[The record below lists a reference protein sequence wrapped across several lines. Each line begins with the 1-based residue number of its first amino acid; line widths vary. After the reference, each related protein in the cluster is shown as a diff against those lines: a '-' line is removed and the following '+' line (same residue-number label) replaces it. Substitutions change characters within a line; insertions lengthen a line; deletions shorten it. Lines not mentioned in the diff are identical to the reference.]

1 MKFVR
6 TLTAAAALLAAAPAF
21 ADNTLIDFE
30 GVTSFASVADYYN
43 GGTDSAG
50 ASGSDLGVSFT
61 GAALALSNDE
71 LGPYFSNAPTPGT
84 VMFATDSSAVMN
96 YAHGFANEVSF
107 YYSALNAALDVV
119 TIYSG
124 LNGTGN
130 VLGSFSLSSNAQ
142 LGGCSDSA
150 FCNWQRIALTF
161 AGTGQSISFGG
172 EAGNVAY
179 DNITV
184 TAVPEPG
191 TYALMAL
198 GLAGVMVAVRRQR
211 KA

>member
-1 MKFVR
+1 
-6 TLTAAAALLAAAPAF
+6 
-21 ADNTLIDFE
+21 
-30 GVTSFASVADYYN
+30 
-43 GGTDSAG
+43 
-50 ASGSDLGVSFT
+50 
-61 GAALALSNDE
+61 
-71 LGPYFSNAPTPGT
+71 
-84 VMFATDSSAVMN
+84 
-96 YAHGFANEVSF
+96 
-107 YYSALNAALDVV
+107 V